1 MFKNLHELIKQ
12 MPDETTCR
20 AYLAAQRWADGIVVC
35 PYCEH
40 KGAYVIEDGKRYKC
54 KSSACYK
61 KFSVIT
67 GTVFEASN
75 IPVSKWLHA
84 VYVVSAH
91 KKGISSYQLAKNIG
105 VSQKTS
111 WFMIHRIREVLQE
124 KAPEMLSG
132 TVEVDETYMSR
143 KYASDYKGLSPDEAK
158 EYIKKHHMKSKGV
171 VFGLAE
177 RGGNVRIISKP
188 ESNKDL
194 ALSIIKANV
203 QAGSDVYTDE
213 SRLYKKG
220 LKADFNH
227 DTVVHWVRQWV
238 KGSVHV
244 NTVENFWSVMK
255 RTVYGTYHQIS
266 FKHLQ
271 AYCNE
276 CSYRYNTRKI
286 SDKERFEIVLSN
298 LAGRLTY
305 NTLVHGKSSQ
315 TSEKAQKS

>member
-20 AYLAAQRWADGIVVC
+20 AYLASQRWADGIVVC

-40 KGAYVIEDGKRYKC
+40 KGAYVIEGGKRYKC

-84 VYVVSAH
+84 VYMVSAH
-91 KKGISSYQLAKNIG
+91 KKGISSHQLARNLGI
-105 VSQKTS
+105 SQKSS
-111 WFMIHRIREVLQE
+111 WFMIHRIREVLQD

-132 TVEVDETYMSR
+132 TVEVDESYMSR
-143 KYASDYKGLSPDEAK
+143 KYASDYKGIPPEKAQQIIDNSPQ
-158 EYIKKHHMKSKGV
+158 KSKGV
-171 VFGLAE
+171 VIAMAE
-177 RGGNVRIISKP
+177 RGGNVKAVAHSNRKKLPITETIIS
-188 ESNKDL
+188 N
-194 ALSIIKANV
+194 IKI
-203 QAGSDVYTDE
+203 GSTIYTDE
-213 SRLYKKG
+213 APMYSNGVEGYKHESV
-220 LKADFNH
+220 NH
-227 DTVVHWVRQWV
+227 SAREWVRLDV
-238 KGSVHV
+238 TTNH
-244 NTVENFWSVMK
+244 VENFFSVMK

-286 SDKERFEIVLSN
+286 TDKQRFEIVLSN

-305 NTLVHGKSSQ
+305 NTLVHGKNS
-315 TSEKAQKS
+315 QKS